1 MKWMVW
7 TFLCII
13 SGFKRVRQLWKWV
26 SVGKMIWKFLVT
38 KSVTNT
44 DRVINLRHQHRTVIC
59 KLYGPV
65 RNNTLLKLKVKA
77 FTKLYSLPET
87 LAKSIRSWSSSRKY
101 TVCESIRTKTL
112 WTVNID
118 KYLGVSFIRWWHE
131 QIVLKNFH
139 HLNYFFSRI
148 LSLPIMVKNSW
159 HSLFLSSPVIISQ
172 FFSFI
177 LICSVCKTVP
187 LRGYAW
193 ATYEVEFRCWI

>member
-1 MKWMVW
+1 MESS
-7 TFLCII
+7 T
-13 SGFKRVRQLWKWV
+13 S
-26 SVGKMIWKFLVT
+26 
-38 KSVTNT
+38 
-44 DRVINLRHQHRTVIC
+44 VINI
-59 KLYGPV
+59 GPSYANYMV
-65 RNNTLLKLKVKA
+65 LFEIIRPWNWNYTA
-77 FTKLYSLPET
+77 CQ
-87 LAKSIRSWSSSRKY
+87 SIRSWKMKANGLINWISRSFSRKY
-101 TVCESIRTKTL
+101 TVCESKRTKTL

-148 LSLPIMVKNSW
+148 LFLPIMVKNTW